1 VTAMKGTA
9 ARPSAAASMK
19 GQVPP
24 PDLVTEGMLP
34 AQPGFRVQ
42 AKGRSLAHGLPAQ
55 IAYATTDAIFV
66 LIIGVSI
73 FWLRFAVAYPFRA
86 QYELFASLFG
96 RTNLSFILL
105 HSALVVLCC
114 ASLGLYGMPRD
125 RGFMNESKTVVKA
138 VGVAT
143 ALLMFCIFASGNRL
157 LSRVVF
163 TGSGAI
169 SVLTLSGWR
178 AAERQFLLRRKAA
191 GHGISR
197 VLMVG
202 AERQRSA
209 LAGWL
214 EESPHLG
221 YEVCGFLVA
230 DPKGDARA
238 LGSLRD
244 LRAVA
249 LAYFVDE
256 LFIALPF
263 DRELVKEMALDAG
276 RLRLGLKIVP
286 DLYDGLAWR
295 APLHSIGGFPVMDLH
310 WQPIPT
316 LGLALKR
323 AIDIAV
329 ASLGLVL
336 TAPIMAIA
344 ALWIRLDSP
353 GPAIYVALR
362 VGKKGRKFRCYKLRT
377 MVANADAH
385 KETLRGAN
393 ERKGPFFKMEKDPRI
408 TRCGQWLRKFSID
421 ELPQL
426 INVWRGEMSLVGP
439 RPHPVDDY
447 ERYTLEDLRRLDV
460 KPGITGLWQVTAR
473 HDPSFETNM
482 ALDLEYIENWTLW
495 LDMRILLKTLA
506 QVFRGT
512 GN

>member
-1 VTAMKGTA
+1 
-9 ARPSAAASMK
+9 MK
-19 GQVPP
+19 GQARPH
-24 PDLVTEGMLP
+24 DLVTEGMLA
-34 AQPGFRVQ
+34 AQPVSRVQ
-42 AKGRSLAHGLPAQ
+42 AKGRSLAHGLSVQ
-55 IAYATTDAIFV
+55 IAYATTDAFFV
-66 LIIGVSI
+66 LITGISI
-73 FWLRFAVAYPFRA
+73 FWLRFAAAYPFRA

-105 HSALVVLCC
+105 LSALVVLCC
-114 ASLGLYGMPRD
+114 ASQGLYSTPRD
-125 RGFMNESKTVVKA
+125 RGFMTETKMVVKA
-138 VGVAT
+138 VGLAT
-143 ALLMFCIFASGNRL
+143 ALLMFCIFASGSKI

-178 AAERQFLLRRKAA
+178 AAQRQFLLRRKAA

-209 LAGWL
+209 LARWL
-214 EESPHLG
+214 EGNPHLG

-249 LAYFVDE
+249 LSYFVDE

-295 APLHSIGGFPVMDLH
+295 APLHTIGGFPVMDLH

-323 AIDIAV
+323 AMDISV

-336 TAPIMAIA
+336 TVPIIALA

-353 GPAIYVALR
+353 GPAIYVAPR

-393 ERKGPFFKMEKDPRI
+393 ERKGPFFKLEKDPRI
-408 TRCGQWLRKFSID
+408 TRCGRWLRKFSID

-426 INVWRGEMSLVGP
+426 INVWLGDMSLVGP

-473 HDPSFETNM
+473 RDPSFETNM
-482 ALDLEYIENWTLW
+482 ALDLEYIENWNLW
-495 LDMRILLKTLA
+495 LDIKILLKTVA

-512 GN
+512 GH

>member
-1 VTAMKGTA
+1 M
-9 ARPSAAASMK
+9 
-19 GQVPP
+19 
-24 PDLVTEGMLP
+24 
-34 AQPGFRVQ
+34 
-42 AKGRSLAHGLPAQ
+42 
-55 IAYATTDAIFV
+55 
-66 LIIGVSI
+66 
-73 FWLRFAVAYPFRA
+73 
-86 QYELFASLFG
+86 
-96 RTNLSFILL
+96 
-105 HSALVVLCC
+105 
-114 ASLGLYGMPRD
+114 
-125 RGFMNESKTVVKA
+125 VVKA

-143 ALLMFCIFASGNRL
+143 TLLVFCIFASGNKD
-157 LSRVVF
+157 LSRLVI

-169 SVLTLSGWR
+169 SILTLSGWR
-178 AAERQFLLRRKAA
+178 AAKRQFLLRRTAA
-191 GHGISR
+191 GHGVSR

-202 AERQRSA
+202 AERQGRA
-209 LAGWL
+209 LARWL
-214 EESPHLG
+214 EENRHLG

-230 DPKGDARA
+230 EPNGDARA

-249 LAYFVDE
+249 LAHFVDE

-263 DRELVKEMALDAG
+263 DRELVKEMALDAR

-295 APLHSIGGFPVMDLH
+295 APLHTIGGFPVMDLH

-316 LGLALKR
+316 FGLALKR
-323 AIDIAV
+323 AMDISV

-336 TAPIMAIA
+336 TAPIIAIA

-353 GPAIYVALR
+353 GPALYAAPR

-393 ERKGPFFKMEKDPRI
+393 ERNGPFFKMEKDPRI

-426 INVWRGEMSLVGP
+426 INVWLGDMSLVGP

-447 ERYTLEDLRRLDV
+447 DRYTLENLRRLDV
-460 KPGITGLWQVTAR
+460 KPGLTGLWQVTGR
-473 HDPSFETNM
+473 RDPSFERNM
-482 ALDLEYIENWTLW
+482 SLDLDYIENWSLW
-495 LDMRILLKTLA
+495 LDMKILLKTVPE
-506 QVFRGT
+506 VFRGT
-512 GN
+512 GH